1 MTQELPPLTPIR
13 VAQLADEIAVAAQTG
28 LHWSKDRYDHERY
41 TRLLGIAAELLAGTL
56 SVSPEIATHWYTDNP
71 GTLTAK
77 VGASVAAFDTVGRL
91 LLIQRTDNAQWA
103 LPGGIVEYGETL
115 ATAAT
120 REAWEESGVRVCV
133 TALLGVYDTRHHGF
147 TSIYHWVLTVFR
159 ADVLEGTPG
168 PSNETLAAGFFTEAE
183 ANAMPISL
191 GQADPVRD
199 AFAAFNASGTAPF
212 FDP

>member
-1 MTQELPPLTPIR
+1 MTEELPPLTPIR

-28 LHWSKDRYDHERY
+28 LHWSKDTYDRERY
-41 TRLLGIAAELLAGTL
+41 TRLLGIAAELLARTL

-77 VGASVAAFDTVGRL
+77 VGAAVAAFDTAGRL
-91 LLIQRTDNAQWA
+91 LLIQRRDDSRWA

-120 REAWEESGVRVCV
+120 REAWEESGVRVRV
-133 TALLGVYDTRHHGF
+133 TALLGAYDTRHHGF
-147 TSIYHWVLTVFR
+147 TSIYHWVLSVFR
-159 ADVLEGTPG
+159 AEVIDGTPG

-183 ANAMPISL
+183 ANAMSISL
-191 GQADPVRD
+191 GQADPIRD
-199 AFAAFNASGTAPF
+199 AFAAFNESGTAPF